1 MGEVRQNADPRRHK
15 SGGERTEKAMAGYT
29 VIQKDRTR
37 YTFIVG
43 EYYTVIGCKRIP
55 SGKPRYSVHVEQLL
69 TSGGSLVMNDTTK
82 EAGNRLYK
90 ELIAKGYK
98 QFRNAREVSWYATI
112 ENNTPYDEEWST
124 EGKYLIPI
132 RSRVL
137 D

>member
-1 MGEVRQNADPRRHK
+1 M
-15 SGGERTEKAMAGYT
+15 TGYT